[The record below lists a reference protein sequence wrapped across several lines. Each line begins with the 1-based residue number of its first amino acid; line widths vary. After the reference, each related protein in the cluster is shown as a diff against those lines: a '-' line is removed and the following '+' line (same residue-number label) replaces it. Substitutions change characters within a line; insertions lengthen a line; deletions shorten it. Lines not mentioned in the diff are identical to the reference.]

1 VSSRPT
7 VAILSLA
14 GYCNLESIFRASKVC
29 PESSME
35 MIADWFKYAGR
46 TFDLRCY
53 ENFKKDHRE
62 CDEDWSVRW
71 INHQL
76 GHGEQVQ

>member
-1 VSSRPT
+1 
-7 VAILSLA
+7 
-14 GYCNLESIFRASKVC
+14 VC